1 MIKLTPGP
9 ADYDTVPAYKNSV
22 IIPTH
27 NYALNNGGVKKIKPN
42 QAPKE
47 VLLAKT
53 FNLVDPDAAPG
64 DVTVDGSVF
73 AKSKNI
79 I

>member
-9 ADYDTVPAYKNSV
+9 ADYDTVPANKNSV

-42 QAPKE
+42 
-47 VLLAKT
+47 
-53 FNLVDPDAAPG
+53 
-64 DVTVDGSVF
+64 
-73 AKSKNI
+73 
-79 I
+79 

>member
-9 ADYDTVPAYKNSV
+9 ADYDTVPAYNNSV

-53 FNLVDPDAAPG
+53 FNLVDPDAGP
-64 DVTVDGSVF
+64 TEIIENGSVF
-73 AKSKNI
+73 SKNKNI